1 MCGGR
6 FCVPREHPLASH
18 TVCVASSETVSC
30 VDAAQSP
37 GRLNDR
43 PEVFARALSTD
54 SNIEQQASFV
64 VNRAKHG
71 VDQGLLRPIDQAAAS
86 R

>member
-1 MCGGR
+1 MCPEKVLGQTTP
-6 FCVPREHPLASH
+6 F
-18 TVCVASSETVSC
+18 VCQQSDSC
-30 VDAAQSP
+30 LRRHRAEP
-37 GRLNDR
+37 GHLNDQ
-43 PEVFARALSTD
+43 PEVFARALSAAL
-54 SNIEQQASFV
+54 NIEEQASFV